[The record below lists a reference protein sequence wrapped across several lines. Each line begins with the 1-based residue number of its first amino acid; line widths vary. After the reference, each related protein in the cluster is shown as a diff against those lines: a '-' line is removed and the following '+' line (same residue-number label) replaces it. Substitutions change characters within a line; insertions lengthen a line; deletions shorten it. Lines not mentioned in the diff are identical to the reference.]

1 MQIYLIILHF
11 FQKKID
17 TSKLEKIKNLL
28 GLSYIFEKYNDEFL
42 IDKNVEHKIRIKLGL
57 LELYIWEKIILFFN
71 NVINQNNFDKTT
83 IDRIFDYLNEKFV
96 IVLSNNE
103 ENFDNFS
110 DFYKN
115 MNLKKNIKKISCLIP
130 RQVQLKQITR

>member
-1 MQIYLIILHF
+1 CNNSPIIFNANLF
-11 FQKKID
+11 DNITLFSKKID

-57 LELYIWEKIILFFN
+57 ARALYLGKDYFIFN

-110 DFYKN
+110 DF
-115 MNLKKNIKKISCLIP
+115 IKI
-130 RQVQLKQITR
+130 